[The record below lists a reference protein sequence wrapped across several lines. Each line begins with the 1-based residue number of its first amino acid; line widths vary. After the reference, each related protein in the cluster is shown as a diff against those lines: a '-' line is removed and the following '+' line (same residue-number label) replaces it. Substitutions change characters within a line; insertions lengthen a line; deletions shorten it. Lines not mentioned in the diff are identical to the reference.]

1 MSKKR
6 STTDT
11 PTTRLNRKTG
21 AAPKVA
27 RKPRL
32 SEEAIVELTAS
43 APAAPVATP
52 VAPPPIVIDEFLASL
67 PEPPVSAAPP
77 SEPALSPASERLA
90 FRPVPPFARRPS
102 PGELFRGLVE
112 RARREWQE
120 RTADVRER
128 LRSRFP
134 LLAAIHRSLSRR
146 V

>member
-6 STTDT
+6 STTEI
-11 PTTRLNRKTG
+11 PTTRLNRKVG

-32 SEEAIVELTAS
+32 SEEALVELSAA
-43 APAAPVATP
+43 APAPAVVDEIVA
-52 VAPPPIVIDEFLASL
+52 
-67 PEPPVSAAPP
+67 EPPVAAAPP
-77 SEPALSPASERLA
+77 AEPAVLPSFERLT
-90 FRPVPPFARRPS
+90 FRQVAPAPSGRRPS
-102 PGELFRGLVE
+102 PGELFRALVE

-120 RTADVRER
+120 RSADVRQR

>member
-6 STTDT
+6 STTET
-11 PTTRLNRKTG
+11 PTTRLIRKTG
-21 AAPKVA
+21 AAPRLA

-32 SEEAIVELTAS
+32 SEEAIVELS
-43 APAAPVATP
+43 GAAPVAEPVVPAPVVIDEILASPAEPPVVALPLAEPAPSPPSERLTFRP
-52 VAPPPIVIDEFLASL
+52 VAPF
-67 PEPPVSAAPP
+67 
-77 SEPALSPASERLA
+77 PA
-90 FRPVPPFARRPS
+90 ARRPS
-102 PGELFRGLVE
+102 PGELFRALVV

-120 RTADVRER
+120 LTADVLER

>member
-6 STTDT
+6 STTEI
-11 PTTRLNRKTG
+11 PTTRLNRKAG

-32 SEEAIVELTAS
+32 SEEAIGEIS
-43 APAAPVATP
+43 AAAPVAEPAP
-52 VAPPPIVIDEFLASL
+52 VAPVVVDAILTSP
-67 PEPPVSAAPP
+67 PEPPVADAPAVFPP
-77 SEPALSPASERLA
+77 SERLTFRQVAPSPST
-90 FRPVPPFARRPS
+90 RRPT
-102 PGELFRGLVE
+102 PGELFRALVE

-120 RTADVRER
+120 RTADVRQR
-128 LRSRFP
+128 LQSRFP

>member
-6 STTDT
+6 STTEI
-11 PTTRLNRKTG
+11 PTTRLNRKVG

-27 RKPRL
+27 RKTRL
-32 SEEAIVELTAS
+32 SKEAIVELS
-43 APAAPVATP
+43 AAAPVAPAP
-52 VAPPPIVIDEFLASL
+52 VDIDEIVASP
-67 PEPPVSAAPP
+67 PEPPVAAVGPDEPAVFPP
-77 SEPALSPASERLA
+77 SERLTFRQVAPAPSG
-90 FRPVPPFARRPS
+90 RRPS
-102 PGELFRGLVE
+102 PGELFRALVE

-120 RTADVRER
+120 RTADVRQR